1 MTDCR
6 KVFLDTA
13 PLIYLLDN
21 DANYIQKI
29 RLIFTELLEAGIPI
43 VSSVITCEEYL
54 VFPFRTNNR
63 EKIAAFCEFVSD
75 CGIVLRNIDR
85 ETADEIRKEICM
97 TKVAM
102 IFEEE
107 KQEALEK
114 LQKQNIIRMIQK
126 NYDTEE
132 IISLFPEFSHS
143 RVEAL
148 RQELAAGVKDIL

>member
-29 RLIFTELLEAGIPI
+29 RLIFTELREAGIPI

-85 ETADEIRKEICM
+85 ETAEKAARIRAEYPYFKGMDALQLASACLSGCDVM
-97 TKVAM
+97 LTNDNQL
-102 IFEEE
+102 
-107 KQEALEK
+107 KQFQEVRCITVDGWEPGFW
-114 LQKQNIIRMIQK
+114 
-126 NYDTEE
+126 
-132 IISLFPEFSHS
+132 SGG
-143 RVEAL
+143 
-148 RQELAAGVKDIL
+148 RQIED

>member
-63 EKIAAFCEFVSD
+63 
-75 CGIVLRNIDR
+75 
-85 ETADEIRKEICM
+85 RK
-97 TKVAM
+97 
-102 IFEEE
+102 
-107 KQEALEK
+107 
-114 LQKQNIIRMIQK
+114 
-126 NYDTEE
+126 
-132 IISLFPEFSHS
+132 
-143 RVEAL
+143 
-148 RQELAAGVKDIL
+148 